1 MRVRVEIQGLKAKK
15 LTLIEKFTGGKR
27 TEAKNGTVLCH
38 FQDRSVLLYFKFW
51 IGLNLISL
59 TEFKIIRSDIRFEII
74 YYSNQTLS

>member
-51 IGLNLISL
+51 IGLLISF
-59 TEFKIIRSDIRFEII
+59 TDFKIIRSDIRFEFIC
-74 YYSNQTLS
+74 YSNQTLS